1 MRLMMGGFVLAGVIV
16 FSVSPSYAQ
25 MMDKMDKHMEEHMG
39 ETQKNTDSKK
49 AEKGYTQEAEAAG
62 VTVKATY
69 ANPGEKTP
77 VFTVVLDTHSVDLEG
92 YKFDEVIILRD
103 DAGNVYKPFLVS
115 QSGSGHH
122 RTATVEF
129 KDAEI
134 ESKAFELVVKGV
146 AGVDERVFKF
156 DQQKKMEN
164 DHPSDEGK

>member
-1 MRLMMGGFVLAGVIV
+1 MKLMSGFVLAGVIV
-16 FSVSPSYAQ
+16 FSAAPSSHAQ

-39 ETQKNTDSKK
+39 ETQKKADSEKNDK
-49 AEKGYTQEAEAAG
+49 AFTEEAEAAG

-69 ANPGEKTP
+69 TNPGEKTP

-92 YKFDEVIILRD
+92 YKFEEIVILRD

-129 KDAEI
+129 KDAAPLQ
-134 ESKAFELVVKGV
+134 SKAFELAVKGV

-156 DQQKKMEN
+156 DIQKK
-164 DHPSDEGK
+164 DGQ

>member
-1 MRLMMGGFVLAGVIV
+1 MKLIGGAVLAGVIV

-25 MMDKMDKHMEEHMG
+25 MMDRMDKHMEEHMG
-39 ETQKNTDSKK
+39 GMNRKADSKK

-69 ANPGEKTP
+69 TNPGGETP

-92 YKFDEVIILRD
+92 YKFEEIVILRD
-103 DAGNVYKPFLVS
+103 DEGNVYRPFPVS

-122 RTATVEF
+122 RAATVEF
-129 KDAEI
+129 KDTAPLQ
-134 ESKAFELVVKGV
+134 SKAFELVVKGV

-156 DQQKKMEN
+156 DIQKKMG
-164 DHPSDEGK
+164 SDDPADNGK